1 MSDSQEELEIKGPIK
16 AACISIIINTFSH
29 QVFLGLTLSLM
40 KGILPWFIIFRWDIK
55 SNLYEIIFRNA
66 NFRDH
71 EFFFRKQKIGIIILI
86 LHSKL
91 FLMIFT
97 A

>member
-1 MSDSQEELEIKGPIK
+1 MSDSQEELEIKGSIK

-55 SNLYEIIFRNA
+55 SNLYAIIFRNV